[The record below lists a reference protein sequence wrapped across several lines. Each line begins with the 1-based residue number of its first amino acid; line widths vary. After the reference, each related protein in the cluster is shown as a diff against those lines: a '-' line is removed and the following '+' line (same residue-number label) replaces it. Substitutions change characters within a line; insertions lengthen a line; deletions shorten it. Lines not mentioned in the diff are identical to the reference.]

1 MKTTNLIMTVIFVLM
16 FHSCKKES
24 DSPKTIKDIK
34 ISGCVQKGPFMN
46 GTNISIF
53 ELNSNLYQTGKV
65 YSTQIDDN
73 KGSFK
78 INIADLSSQ
87 YVELHANGYYY
98 NEVTGDNSSA
108 PLTLSALTDLSDS
121 LRININILSTLEKKR
136 VEYLIADGKSFK
148 ESKIQAE
155 NEILKIFSIK
165 NTGMSSPEYLDITK
179 NGDSNAILLAI
190 SVILQ
195 GYRSEAD
202 LSELIADLSEDI
214 KTDGKIDNASIGSDL
229 INHAKILIN
238 SKIRQNLEKKY
249 SSLNEEVIIPDFE
262 KYIKQF
268 IDSTGYSFTDAI
280 QYPESGSSGPNL
292 LSHNQFDYSKQ
303 VVQSDFLFEN
313 YKLSIAAHVPKSVE
327 VRVLIIFHGGTIIGA
342 YPVYNSG
349 WLYDDSINQGVLALT
364 KDFTRED
371 LDMQMNLESNGSAT
385 IEVYENEI
393 SKPVRVKEIFW

>member
-1 MKTTNLIMTVIFVLM
+1 MKTINLIMTVILVLM

-24 DSPKTIKDIK
+24 DSPKTNKDIK
-34 ISGCVQKGPFMN
+34 ISGSVQKGPFMN

-53 ELNSNLYQTGKV
+53 ELNSILYQTGKV

-136 VEYLIADGKSFK
+136 VEYLIASGKTFK

-179 NGDSNAILLAI
+179 KGDSNAILLAI

-214 KTDGKIDNASIGSDL
+214 STDGKIDNASIGSDL
-229 INHAKILIN
+229 INHARILIN

-262 KYIKQF
+262 KYIEQF
-268 IDSTGYSFTDAI
+268 IDSTGYSFTDVI
-280 QYPESGSSGPNL
+280 QYPELGNSGPNL
-292 LSHNQFDYSKQ
+292 LSYNQFDYSEQ
-303 VVQSDFLFEN
+303 VVPDDVTFE
-313 YKLSIAAHVPKSVE
+313 YFKLSLAAHVPKSVD
-327 VRVLIIFHGGTIIGA
+327 VQVVIIFHGGKILGL
-342 YPVYNSG
+342 YPVSNSG
-349 WLYDDSINQGVLALT
+349 WAYDDMNQSGVLVLT

-371 LDMQMNLESNGSAT
+371 LDMKMNLQGTGSAT
-385 IEVYENEI
+385 IEVYENKI
-393 SKPVRVKEIFW
+393 SKPVRVKEIYW